1 MAKLTSKEREA
12 LSKALYDRFDQMSE
26 LAAEGSISKSEY
38 VTLDRAMGK
47 LQELFD
53 VLYG

>member
-1 MAKLTSKEREA
+1 MAKLTSKEREVLSRA
-12 LSKALYDRFDQMSE
+12 LTDRFDQMSE
-26 LAAEGSISKSEY
+26 LVAEGSVSKSEY

-47 LQELFD
+47 LEELFD